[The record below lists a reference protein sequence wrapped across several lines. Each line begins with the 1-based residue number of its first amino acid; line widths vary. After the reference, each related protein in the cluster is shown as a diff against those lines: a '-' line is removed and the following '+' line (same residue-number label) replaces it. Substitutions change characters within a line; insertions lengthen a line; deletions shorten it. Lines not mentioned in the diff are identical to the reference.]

1 MVTLMAQG
9 VSVTNIRETM
19 LNLKMPRAPLFWIA
33 LLLLLPLA
41 LELTYSDFVRE
52 GEYNSRIGWSFILAA
67 LAYLLQKRRFIALIL
82 LPFAISGSLDI
93 GYAVSFGGVFT
104 TATLEAVA

>member
-1 MVTLMAQG
+1 MTQG

-19 LNLKMPRAPLFWIA
+19 LNLKLPRAPLFWIA

-52 GEYNSRIGWSFILAA
+52 GEYNSRIGWSFILAT
-67 LAYLLQKRRFIALIL
+67 LAYLLPLIQRWKL
-82 LPFAISGSLDI
+82 L
-93 GYAVSFGGVFT
+93 SF
-104 TATLEAVA
+104 